1 MTLFKSFFAL
11 FIQFLKNVWGSI
23 QSPYATYRKI
33 VAEDPYQLIIIFTLI
48 AGYFFLASPLKLH
61 TLHPFLLTVNASR
74 LFTTVLCLYLGIC
87 FLLLGLSKLFN
98 GVASLRSVLMAWG
111 YSLIPTLVWFLV
123 TLVMYVLIP
132 PPRTETILG
141 RGFSLLY
148 LTFSLSLF
156 FWKGLLYYLTLRFA
170 LKFDLTKIILAS
182 LLFFPLLGATS
193 YFLYIF
199 GIFKVPF
206 I

>member
-132 PPRTETILG
+132 PPRTETILC

>member
-1 MTLFKSFFAL
+1 
-11 FIQFLKNVWGSI
+11 
-23 QSPYATYRKI
+23 
-33 VAEDPYQLIIIFTLI
+33 
-48 AGYFFLASPLKLH
+48 
-61 TLHPFLLTVNASR
+61 LHPFLLTVNASR